1 MYGLLRG
8 LLVRLFRLPDAPPDP
23 PPGAE
28 GSVLVFRAAR
38 AFYLYQL
45 ARFLLWTMPW
55 FLFVVAIEAR
65 ELLTAAQSVPSWV
78 RVVAMTL
85 AALVV
90 VVVVFVRYLLVRLDY
105 DFRYYVVTDRSL
117 RIRQGA
123 WRTEEATYTF
133 ANVQN
138 VSVEQGP
145 VERVL
150 GIANVKI
157 ETAGGG
163 MVPGSKGVSLAHQGV
178 LAGIADAEGVRDK
191 ILARLKHYRDA
202 GLGDDRGRGAESMA
216 PPPAQGFSADAV
228 ALLREVRDEAKRL
241 EWAMLAVP
249 KGP

>member
-45 ARFLLWTMPW
+45 ARFLFWTMPW
-55 FLFVVAIEAR
+55 FVFVVGIEAR

-78 RVVAMTL
+78 RLGAMTL
-85 AALVV
+85 AAIVV
-90 VVVVFVRYLLVRLDY
+90 VVVIFVRYLLVRLDY

-145 VERVL
+145 VERLL

-163 MVPGSKGVSLAHQGV
+163 MVPGSKGVSLAHHGV

-202 GLGDDRGRGAESMA
+202 GLGDEHARGSE
-216 PPPAQGFSADAV
+216 PVAQVPGFSADAV